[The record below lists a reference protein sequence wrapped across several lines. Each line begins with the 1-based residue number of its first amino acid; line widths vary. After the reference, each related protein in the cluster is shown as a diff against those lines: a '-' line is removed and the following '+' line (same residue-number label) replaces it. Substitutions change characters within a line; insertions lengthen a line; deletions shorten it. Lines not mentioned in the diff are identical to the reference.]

1 MLERIKRIRRTG
13 VLIFLAVGA
22 LTARAGDEEG
32 IVRAFSIAPS
42 GELVVQAER
51 AKVEVRGGSDQ
62 VRVSLRR
69 GNDDAAAIED
79 DYDIG
84 FEQTADRLVI
94 TAMPRVGP
102 GRLGWSLRLWRFR
115 LRNAKPLAIS
125 VEAPSGFGADIDTN
139 AGSVRVAEI
148 AGPLQARTAGAS
160 VRIDDVPG
168 VVQVRTSGGSIRHA
182 GTSASVD
189 ANTSGGSIAIGHVQ
203 GAVFART
210 SGGRIAIEQAG
221 PVTAR
226 TSGGSIAIGQ
236 AHGAVQAKTSGG
248 SIDASLAVQPQDDS
262 ELRTSGGSIAMRLA
276 PDIALDIDAS
286 SSGGNVRVEDGLAL
300 DGDHLQRGEPWKDV
314 QATLN
319 GGGPA
324 LRLRTSGGSIRLRQ
338 E

>member
-1 MLERIKRIRRTG
+1 MLERIKGIRG
-13 VLIFLAVGA
+13 AGLLAVLAVGA
-22 LTARAGDEEG
+22 LAAWAGDEEG
-32 IVRAFSIAPS
+32 IVRTFSIAPS
-42 GELVVQAER
+42 GELVVQARR

-84 FEQTADRLVI
+84 FEQNADRLVV
-94 TAMPRVGP
+94 TAMARE
-102 GRLGWSLRLWRFR
+102 RFLRGRFR
-115 LRNAKPLAIS
+115 LRNARPLAIS

-139 AGSVRVAEI
+139 AGSVRVAAI

-226 TSGGSIAIGQ
+226 TSGGSIAVGQ

-248 SIDASLAVQPQDDS
+248 SIDATLAVQPQDDS
-262 ELRTSGGSIAMRLA
+262 ELRTSGGSIAIRLA
-276 PDIALDIDAS
+276 PDIAVDIDAS

>member
-1 MLERIKRIRRTG
+1 MLERIKGIRG
-13 VLIFLAVGA
+13 AGLLAVFAIGGLA
-22 LTARAGDEEG
+22 ASAGDEEG
-32 IVRAFSIAPS
+32 IVRTFSIAPS

-69 GNDDAAAIED
+69 GDDDAAAIED

-84 FEQTADRLVI
+84 FEQTGDRLVI
-94 TAMPRVGP
+94 TAMLPR
-102 GRLGWSLRLWRFR
+102 WRFH

-148 AGPLQARTAGAS
+148 AGPLQARTAGGS
-160 VRIDDVPG
+160 VRINDVPG
-168 VVQVRTSGGSIRHA
+168 VVQARTSGGSIRHA

-236 AHGAVQAKTSGG
+236 ARGAVQAKTSGG
-248 SIDASLAVQPQDDS
+248 SIDATLAVQPQDDS
-262 ELRTSGGSIAMRLA
+262 ELRTSGGSITMRLA
-276 PDIALDIDAS
+276 PDIAVDIDAS

-300 DGDHLQRGEPWKDV
+300 DGDHLERGEPWKDV

-319 GGGPA
+319 GGGPT

>member
-1 MLERIKRIRRTG
+1 MLERIKRIRRAG
-13 VLIFLAVGA
+13 VLAVFAIGA
-22 LTARAGDEEG
+22 LAARAGDEEG
-32 IVRAFSIAPS
+32 IVRTFSIAPS

-79 DYDIG
+79 DYEIG
-84 FEQTADRLVI
+84 FEQTADRLVV
-94 TAMPRVGP
+94 TAMPR
-102 GRLGWSLRLWRFR
+102 RRFR
-115 LRNAKPLAIS
+115 LWDAKPLAIS

-148 AGPLQARTAGAS
+148 AGPLQARTAGGS

-168 VVQVRTSGGSIRHA
+168 VVQARTSGGSIRHA

-236 AHGAVQAKTSGG
+236 ARGAVQAKTSGG

-262 ELRTSGGSIAMRLA
+262 ELRTSGGSITIRLV

-300 DGDHLQRGEPWKDV
+300 DGGHLQRGEPWKDV

>member
-1 MLERIKRIRRTG
+1 MLDRIKRIRRAG
-13 VLIFLAVGA
+13 VLIFLAIGA
-22 LTARAGDEEG
+22 LAARAGDEEG
-32 IVRAFSIAPS
+32 IVRTFSIAPS

-69 GNDDAAAIED
+69 GDDDAAAIED

-84 FEQTADRLVI
+84 FEQTADRLVV
-94 TAMPRVGP
+94 TAMPR
-102 GRLGWSLRLWRFR
+102 RRFR
-115 LRNAKPLAIS
+115 LWDVKPLAIS
-125 VEAPSGFGADIDTN
+125 VEAPSGFGADIDTSG
-139 AGSVRVAEI
+139 GSVRVAEI
-148 AGPLQARTAGAS
+148 AGPLRVRTAGGS

-168 VVQVRTSGGSIRHA
+168 VVQARTSGGSIRHA

-226 TSGGSIAIGQ
+226 TSGGSIAVGQ
-236 AHGAVQAKTSGG
+236 ARGAVQAKTSGG
-248 SIDASLAVQPQDDS
+248 SIDATLAVQPQDDS
-262 ELRTSGGSIAMRLA
+262 ELRTSGGSITMRLA
-276 PDIALDIDAS
+276 PDIAVDIDAS
-286 SSGGNVRVEDGLAL
+286 SSGGNVRVEDGLKL
-300 DGDHLQRGEPWKDV
+300 DGDHLERGEPWKDV

-319 GGGPA
+319 GGGPT